1 MMSLSTLA
9 TSGSNLVPGIPFGSL
24 LASTAEA
31 IGSPAATIATVVLAS
46 GLMVATVLVRVTE
59 GIRRRRM
66 LEVVVRR
73 LAEASGIESDPDASM
88 GDAAGGMAA
97 SDHAVGERGRPATLR
112 RRRGGEWD
120 TPVVPT
126 VSTSPHRRDRRR
138 SRRV

>member
-66 LEVVVRR
+66 LEMVVRR

-97 SDHAVGERGRPATLR
+97 SD